1 MHYFIIAG
9 EASGDLHA
17 AGLITALRET
27 DPDARFTFLGGDAMA
42 QAAGTQPV
50 IHYSRMAYMG
60 FSEVLRHLG
69 TIFSNMRRTRRA
81 LADAR
86 PDCFIAVD
94 YPSFNLKIAKTACKL
109 GIPVYWYISP
119 KIWAWK
125 QWRVKD
131 IRRVV
136 RRMLCIL
143 PFEPEFYAGHSYPH
157 ADYVGNPSVEEI
169 DAALAAVG
177 PRDEFLR
184 RHRLRDHPV
193 IALLPGSRRGEIRCN
208 LPVMAEVARRF
219 PQYTIAVAGAPGIDD
234 SFYAGLTNFP
244 VIRGATHELLAH
256 SHAALVTSGTATL
269 EAALAGVPQVVTYR
283 SNGSKLAYN
292 LMKKLLHV
300 SFVSLPNLIVGR
312 EIIPEQLL
320 HLCTPDAVADRLS
333 RLTRLNSPERAAQT
347 DGYAEM
353 RRRLGGPGA
362 ASRAAAIITADLS
375 CRH

>member
-244 VIRGATHELLAH
+244 VVRGATHELLAH

-320 HLCTPDAVADRLS
+320 HLCTSDAVADRLS
-333 RLTRLNSPERAAQT
+333 RLTRLNSPERTAQT

-375 CRH
+375 CRI

>member
-193 IALLPGSRRGEIRCN
+193 IALLPGGRRDEIRCN

-244 VIRGATHELLAH
+244 VVRGATHELLAH

-333 RLTRLNSPERAAQT
+333 RLTRLNSPERTAQT

-375 CRH
+375 CRI